1 MASTMRWLSAS
12 EIIASPAPR
21 SATAAEGAA
30 TRARH
35 GQDNGSAR
43 ATAAAW
49 IALRLLTAPPCD
61 TADDNEDDDHQ
72 EQECQH
78 IGQTGLIVGALLG
91 ARLPLFGIDGD
102 RLDDVIHSAI
112 DAAGE
117 IVRPQAREDRVLD
130 DEPRHRIGE
139 RALEAVADLDAYL
152 ALVRGDDQKGAG
164 ILLLLSDPPMS
175 PELIAVILDRGALQR
190 LESDDDKLP
199 DGLGLELRELALE
212 RDLGRGIEN
221 SGIVD
226 DAAGEL

>member
-30 TRARH
+30 TAGKTAPIGAPPGTGSAPRARH

-61 TADDNEDDDHQ
+61 TADDNKDDHHQ

-78 IGQTGLIVGALLG
+78 IGQIGLIVGALLG
-91 ARLPLFGIDGD
+91 ARLPFLGIDGD
-102 RLDDVIHSAI
+102 RLDDVIHPAI

-117 IVRPQAREDRVLD
+117 IVRPQARQDRVLD

-152 ALVRGDDQKGAG
+152 ALVRGDDQKRAG
-164 ILLLLSDPPMS
+164 VLLLLSDSPMS
-175 PELIAVILDRGALQR
+175 PELIAV
-190 LESDDDKLP
+190 
-199 DGLGLELRELALE
+199 
-212 RDLGRGIEN
+212 
-221 SGIVD
+221 
-226 DAAGEL
+226 